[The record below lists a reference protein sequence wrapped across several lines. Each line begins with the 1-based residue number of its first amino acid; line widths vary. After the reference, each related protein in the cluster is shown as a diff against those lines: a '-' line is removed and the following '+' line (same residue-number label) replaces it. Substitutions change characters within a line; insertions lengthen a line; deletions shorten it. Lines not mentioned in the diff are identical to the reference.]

1 MNGLF
6 LVVISIV
13 GLLLIC
19 YESVYENFWA
29 DYKSDNQTQIPL
41 SRPNKC
47 FSCEKEITSN
57 YSAHL
62 SFPTKCFDCER
73 QSRIPYN
80 TGKTKCFDCDTNTN
94 TNSFSTFN
102 RNSVL
107 NKV

>member
-6 LVVISIV
+6 LLVISLV
-13 GLLLIC
+13 GILWMC
-19 YESVYENFWA
+19 YESIYENFWA
-29 DYKSDNQTQIPL
+29 DYKSENQTIQPIMT
-41 SRPNKC
+41 RPNKC
-47 FSCEKEITSN
+47 FSCEKQITSE
-57 YSAHL
+57 YDAHL

-94 TNSFSTFN
+94 LFSTFN